1 MVTVRIFSV
10 LAAKGRVSSRC
21 GKKSAEHE
29 GPYIKIEQRL
39 KRSLPLSRYSL
50 RLCRPC
56 HRWVSLELVTTA
68 RSDLLAT
75 SSAFLPTECG
85 VSWSAWRLFG
95 LLRLLR
101 RPTPRRPRYCSKAAR
116 SLCGSGY

>member
-10 LAAKGRVSSRC
+10 LAAKGRVSFSC

-39 KRSLPLSRYSL
+39 KSSLPLSRYSL

-56 HRWVSLELVTTA
+56 HRWVSLDLFTPA
-68 RSDLLAT
+68 RSELLAT
-75 SSAFLPTECG
+75 SSALLPTESG
-85 VSWSAWRLFG
+85 VSWSGWRLFG
-95 LLRLLR
+95 LLRQ
-101 RPTPRRPRYCSKAAR
+101 S
-116 SLCGSGY
+116 